1 MARYAQALGAI
12 VMLMLAM
19 TSAMAAETPRETAI
33 HAVIAGQLAAIN
45 RGDGVAAFAF
55 ASPAIQSQFGDATN
69 FMRMVERGYPQVY
82 RSRRHRFLKLWDA
95 DGRLIQRVLIESDAG
110 TVVASYE
117 MVEID
122 GRWRINGCTIDA
134 MEGA

>member
-1 MARYAQALGAI
+1 MARYAPALGVI
-12 VMLMLAM
+12 LMLAM

-95 DGRLIQRVLIESDAG
+95 DGRLMQRVLIESDAG

>member
-1 MARYAQALGAI
+1 MARYAPALGVI
-12 VMLMLAM
+12 LMLMLAM